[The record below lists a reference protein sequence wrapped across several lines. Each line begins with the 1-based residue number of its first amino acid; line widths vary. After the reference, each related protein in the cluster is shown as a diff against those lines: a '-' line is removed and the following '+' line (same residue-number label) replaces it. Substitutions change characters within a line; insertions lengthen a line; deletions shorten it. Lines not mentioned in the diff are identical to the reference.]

1 VHVAHEY
8 QPIVDPLFIPPV
20 APQGS
25 LMASLVT
32 ATGVAILLA
41 VVTTLAARGRLPRN
55 AWAGI
60 RTRRTTASD
69 EAWVRGHRAAV
80 PAVVATAGIVVP
92 AAVVVALAAEGDA
105 RDTAGVILVGVV
117 VVGAVIASVRAHR
130 GAGVG

>member
-1 VHVAHEY
+1 
-8 QPIVDPLFIPPV
+8 
-20 APQGS
+20 
-25 LMASLVT
+25 MASLVT